1 MSKFDDSLFLER
13 KSYRKRRLMDLISML
28 PFFGTFLFFIP
39 LIWVANAELGP
50 RISVAMIYLFGVWI
64 FLSFCQLILINH
76 LKKSDRYEVQKLKEL
91 KGD

>member
-1 MSKFDDSLFLER
+1 
-13 KSYRKRRLMDLISML
+13 MDLISML

-64 FLSFCQLILINH
+64 FLSFCQILLINH
-76 LKKSDRYEVQKLKEL
+76 LKKSDRYEVQKLNEL